1 MEKVFIVS
9 CARTPIGK
17 FGGSLKSVSAARLG
31 AIAIKEAVRRMGN
44 CEIVGQISE
53 VIMGN
58 VLQAGVG
65 QAPARQA
72 ALFAGLPD
80 NVKTITIRKECASSL
95 AAVDFANSRIKSG
108 EAKIVVAGG
117 MESMSQSPYLLQ
129 RYFIE
134 GEKNFGHRDGNM
146 LFASKQLMDS
156 MLWDGLQDVYQ
167 DTHPH
172 MGELVE
178 AIAKE
183 YKISRYDQD
192 LFALLSFERAGW
204 AVRDGYF
211 QKEIAP
217 VEAKLLRDEGV
228 RETSVR
234 KLFSLKPAFLEV
246 GTITAGNASQLS
258 DGAAALIL
266 VSEDYLEELELQPMA
281 KIVACASYA
290 LAPQRFPLAPIG
302 AIKDVLGKANLSI
315 SDIDFFEINE
325 AFAPVPIIASKE
337 LKIPKDKLNVR
348 GGAIALGHP
357 LAASGARILTTLLY
371 ILQDHQAKY
380 GIASACNGGGEA
392 VAVLM
397 ENLQRP
403 VG

>member
-1 MEKVFIVS
+1 MEEVFIVS

-17 FGGSLKSVSAARLG
+17 FGGSLKSVSAAKLG
-31 AIAIKEAVRRMGN
+31 AIAMEGAVQRIGN
-44 CEIVGQISE
+44 REIIEQINE

-58 VLQAGVG
+58 VLQAGAG

-80 NVKTITIRKECASSL
+80 KVKTITIRKECASSL
-95 AAVDFANSRIKSG
+95 AAIDFAHSRIKAG
-108 EAKIVVAGG
+108 EAQIIIAGG
-117 MESMSQSPYLLQ
+117 MESMSQSPYLLR

-146 LFASKQLMDS
+146 LFAEKQLMDS
-156 MLWDGLQDVYQ
+156 MLWDGLQDVYE

-178 AIAKE
+178 AVAKR
-183 YKISRYDQD
+183 YKVSRYDQD
-192 LFALLSFERAGW
+192 LFAILSFERANR
-204 AVRDGYF
+204 AMRDGNF
-211 QKEIAP
+211 EKEIAP
-217 VEAKLLRDEGV
+217 VRKLLSKDEGI

-234 KLFSLKPAFLEV
+234 KLFSLKPVFIEA

-258 DGAAALIL
+258 DGAAALVL
-266 VSEDYLEELELQPMA
+266 MSEDYAQELDIQPMA
-281 KIVACASYA
+281 RVVACAGYA
-290 LAPQRFPLAPIG
+290 LAPAKFPLAPIG
-302 AIKDVLGKANLSI
+302 AIKEVLGKANLSV

-325 AFAPVPIIASKE
+325 AFAPVPIIASRE
-337 LKIPKDKLNVR
+337 LKIPMDRLNVR

-371 ILQDHQAKY
+371 IMQDHQAQY
-380 GIASACNGGGEA
+380 GIVSACNGGGEA
-392 VAVLM
+392 VAVLI

-403 VG
+403 VS